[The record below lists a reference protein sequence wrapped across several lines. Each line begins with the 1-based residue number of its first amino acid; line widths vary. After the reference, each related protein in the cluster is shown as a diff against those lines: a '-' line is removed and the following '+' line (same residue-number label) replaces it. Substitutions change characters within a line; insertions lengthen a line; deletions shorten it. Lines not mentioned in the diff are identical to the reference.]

1 MPNEYQKYHFYHLL
15 KKKKENSVFQRR
27 GLLKDDTS
35 QETLYCVNIVF
46 QPKKNYIYDIFAFI
60 EQMLKFSRND

>member
-1 MPNEYQKYHFYHLL
+1 MFHAQWVSKISFLPFI
-15 KKKKENSVFQRR
+15 KKKKKEENSVFQRR

-46 QPKKNYIYDIFAFI
+46 QPKKNYI
-60 EQMLKFSRND
+60 

>member
-1 MPNEYQKYHFYHLL
+1 MFHVQWVSQISFSPFI
-15 KKKKENSVFQRR
+15 KKKRRENSVFQRR

-46 QPKKNYIYDIFAFI
+46 QPKKNYI
-60 EQMLKFSRND
+60 